1 MTDKTFSEPISDL
14 IKDKTTKILDSKD
27 IFGVRKL
34 VLIKHHQELYRL
46 TITKQ
51 GKLILTK

>member
-1 MTDKTFSEPISDL
+1 MDKALPEPISNL

-27 IFGVRKL
+27 IFGIGKL
-34 VLIKHHQELYRL
+34 VLIKHHHELYRL